1 MATISFTAGESIS
14 AGQAVYVTASGFLR
28 KAVATNQQQAS
39 VAGVAVDTASTGS
52 LVRVN
57 PDSIYTAFTSLT
69 PGELRYL
76 SIATSGALVD
86 YATWQTQLNALS
98 ASGAFLTAVGR
109 SLTSTNMEVEISKP
123 VYITK

>member
-1 MATISFTAGESIS
+1 MAIVSFIASSSIS
-14 AGQAVYVTASGFLR
+14 AGDAVYLTASGFVQ
-28 KAVATNQQQAS
+28 KAIATNQQQAS
-39 VAGVAVDTASTGS
+39 VAGVAVDTVSSGS

-57 PDSIYTAFTSLT
+57 PDSVYTAFTSLT

-98 ASGAFLTAVGR
+98 ASGAFLTTVGR
-109 SLTSTNMEVEISKP
+109 SLTSTNMDVEISKP
-123 VYITK
+123 LYIPK

>member
-1 MATISFTAGESIS
+1 MATISFRAGESIL
-14 AGQAVYVTASGFLR
+14 AGQAVYVTASGFIQ
-28 KAVATNQQQAS
+28 KAIATNQQQAS
-39 VAGVAVDTASTGS
+39 VAGVAVDTASFGS

-57 PDSIYTAFTSLT
+57 PDSIYTAFTSLP

-86 YATWQTQLNALS
+86 YVTWQTQLNALS
-98 ASGAFLTAVGR
+98 ASGAFLTTVGR
-109 SLTSTNMEVEISKP
+109 SLTSTNMEVEVSKP